1 VSYGAGTLSQD
12 PSYAGRVIVVMGI
25 AGAGKSTVG
34 KLVAVRLGVPFLD
47 ADDFHDPSSIE
58 AMRAGVPLDDR
69 QRQPWL
75 RRLNGLLRARQAS
88 GVVLACS
95 ALKRSY
101 RDVLRAGL
109 GEVLFVQLTVSE
121 DVLATR
127 LASRAGHS
135 AGPAILPSQLAT
147 LELGDDVVAVNGEL
161 PPDAVADEVVRIA
174 ALPKSAP
181 SSDS

>member
-1 VSYGAGTLSQD
+1 
-12 PSYAGRVIVVMGI
+12 VIVLMGV

-34 KLVAVRLGVPFLD
+34 RLVAERLGVPFLD
-47 ADDFHDPSSIE
+47 ADDFHDQSSLE
-58 AMRAGVPLDDR
+58 AMRDGVALDDR

-75 RRLNGLLRARQAS
+75 RRLNGLLRARRAS

-95 ALKRSY
+95 ALKRAY

-109 GEVLFVQLTVSE
+109 DEVLFVELTVGE
-121 DVLATR
+121 DVLVTR
-127 LASRAGHS
+127 LASRAGHY
-135 AGPAILPSQLAT
+135 AGPAILPSQLAA

-174 ALPKSAP
+174 APP
-181 SSDS
+181 SSTSPSDS